1 MIIDFKVSTNF
12 KVEKID
18 PSGGKNVLQ
27 FKSENYDKF
36 ENYIVGQAA
45 GEDKLDPDNDNNLPG
60 ADPDG
65 DIDG

>member
-18 PSGGKNVLQ
+18 HASSKNVLQ

-36 ENYIVGQAA
+36 ENYVVGQAL

-60 ADPDG
+60 EDG

>member
-18 PSGGKNVLQ
+18 HAAGKNVLQ

-36 ENYIVGQAA
+36 ENYVVGQAL

-60 ADPDG
+60 EDG